1 MCSSRVFRPLSAE
14 ARRLIKEELVSMVRQ
29 LATAAAQLLV
39 GLDADAPPST
49 GAPEH
54 HRWPFRLPAALAS
67 VQQELLTH
75 AGLHA
80 GPHAGPHA
88 DLHAGPHSAARS

>member
-1 MCSSRVFRPLSAE
+1 
-14 ARRLIKEELVSMVRQ
+14 MVRQ

-54 HRWPFRLPAALAS
+54 HRWPLRLPAVPAS

-80 GPHAGPHA
+80 GPHA